1 MASLLSVAHPP
12 TSLPSHPPTP
22 HTPAL
27 EEISRDK
34 LLKKNFWPFC
44 KSNRGSKNKRENGK
58 KRLKLEGKSGETTY
72 PFPTGNISRHLHSN
86 VLTLWKMGKYKFP
99 KFEKG
104 KWGNKL
110 YKQGSYKHK
119 EYVLSRCLAIAKQ
132 GEGRNS
138 VSQCFSDLV
147 S

>member
-1 MASLLSVAHPP
+1 MNGILTEHCPP
-12 TSLPSHPPTP
+12 PLPPHPPTP

-44 KSNRGSKNKRENGK
+44 KNNRGSKNKRDNGK

-86 VLTLWKMGKYKFP
+86 VLTL
-99 KFEKG
+99 
-104 KWGNKL
+104 
-110 YKQGSYKHK
+110 
-119 EYVLSRCLAIAKQ
+119 
-132 GEGRNS
+132 
-138 VSQCFSDLV
+138 
-147 S
+147 